1 MKIIDKIE
9 GVFVVVRL
17 EDGNKVICPREIFPE
32 GIKVGD
38 AINVTIKNKEESV

>member
-17 EDGNKVICPREIFPE
+17 EDGNKVICPREME
-32 GIKVGD
+32 TYAHTK
-38 AINVTIKNKEESV
+38 TCT